1 MTSIDTPYVQF
12 KNPEGLQQQLDY
24 LKSIGMKAKFAIHPT
39 QIDQINATF
48 SPSAEE
54 VDYYSR
60 MVEQFERAQTEEGKA
75 AIVFENKMV
84 DIAAYR
90 RAKAL
95 LSRAAMFAQAR
106 L

>member
-1 MTSIDTPYVQF
+1 MQF
-12 KNPEGLQQQLDY
+12 KNPEGLQEQLDY

-48 SPSAEE
+48 SPSDEE
-54 VDYYSR
+54 IDYYSR
-60 MVEQFERAQTEEGKA
+60 MVTDFEKAQTEEGKA

-95 LSRAAMFAQAR
+95 LTRAALFAENKV
-106 L
+106 

>member
-1 MTSIDTPYVQF
+1 
-12 KNPEGLQQQLDY
+12 
-24 LKSIGMKAKFAIHPT
+24 MKAKFAIHPT
-39 QIDQINATF
+39 QVDVINASF
-48 SPSAEE
+48 SPSQAEIE
-54 VDYYSR
+54 YYSR
-60 MVEQFERAQTEEGKA
+60 MVADFEKAQNQEGKA

-95 LSRAAMFAQAR
+95 LSRAALFDQNQ

>member
-1 MTSIDTPYVQF
+1 
-12 KNPEGLQQQLDY
+12 
-24 LKSIGMKAKFAIHPT
+24 MKAKFAIHPT

-48 SPSAEE
+48 SPSSEE
-54 VDYYSR
+54 ISYYSR
-60 MVEQFERAQTEEGKA
+60 LVSDFERAQKEEGKA

-95 LSRAAMFAQAR
+95 LSRATLFAEIKVWNT
-106 L
+106 LIYFLI

>member
-1 MTSIDTPYVQF
+1 
-12 KNPEGLQQQLDY
+12 
-24 LKSIGMKAKFAIHPT
+24 MKAKFAIHPT

-48 SPSAEE
+48 SPSDEE
-54 VDYYSR
+54 IEYYSR
-60 MVEQFERAQTEEGKA
+60 MVELFEKAQNEEGKA

-95 LSRAAMFAQAR
+95 LSRASLFQN
-106 L
+106 

>member
-1 MTSIDTPYVQF
+1 
-12 KNPEGLQQQLDY
+12 
-24 LKSIGMKAKFAIHPT
+24 MKAKLAIHPT
-39 QIDQINATF
+39 QVDIINTAFT
-48 SPSAEE
+48 PSSSE

-60 MVEQFERAQTEEGKA
+60 MVAEFERAQQQEGKA
-75 AIVFENKMV
+75 AITFESKMV

-95 LSRAAMFAQAR
+95 LLRAQFHK